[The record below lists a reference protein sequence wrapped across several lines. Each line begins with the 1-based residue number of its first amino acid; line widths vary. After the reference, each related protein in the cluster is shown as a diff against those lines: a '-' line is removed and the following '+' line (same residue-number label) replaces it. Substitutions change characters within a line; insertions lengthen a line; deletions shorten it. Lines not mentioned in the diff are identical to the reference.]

1 MKEFMV
7 QIPFDFDKF
16 RKEEFPSSLDGQS
29 MMHYNSLN
37 AFQQNTMLDVSGRYA
52 ASIAL
57 ICARPDLEDKSQ
69 RALCDTKS
77 AQSVLLQI
85 FDTQD
90 KSSTVFIANVQDG
103 KIPWKDLWP
112 IAHMHMFGTLQQGHI
127 DASTVEVTPIHRGT
141 HFAQAVADIA
151 LEQNSGLSAMQRFK
165 FKHAV
170 EEALDHSKANT
181 ERRRMHEALATAAEK
196 TFPANQQPDFALAEA
211 EMISKLTR
219 PIDVISWQCS
229 RFADDLSLEIRESW
243 TGHFAEL
250 QAQGFN
256 LNASLALG
264 ALKSINALVSII
276 EGQTQDT
283 PDCTREDALASQ
295 FMQLDMIRMAE
306 RAGCTQQEI
315 AESMDF
321 GIKIRANHYSP
332 KPDSRMGGVLYTCLH
347 EVYNEEKFTYSQARY
362 MTQEIQET
370 IKSHLTGDESI
381 SAMTDLVKA
390 MQLAGPEIQII
401 AQRYGLEDIQLPSV
415 SDMYQKLFA
424 EPSTTWTRYAEAF
437 LVDLPR
443 SYVKEFTDAYQR
455 NITLANVHHDIQ
467 QLGVLASQM
476 YKTAVEFEN
485 THEMSPGLQ
494 FVLSGIKTTAMEH
507 AAEDGISSETRQDLV
522 ARDDIGDDDI
532 GDDAF

>member
-7 QIPFDFDKF
+7 RIPFDFDKF

-37 AFQQNTMLDVSGRYA
+37 AFQQNTILDVSGRYA

-57 ICARPDLEDKSQ
+57 ICTRPDLADKSQ
-69 RALCDTKS
+69 RAECDTKS
-77 AQSVLLQI
+77 AKSVLLQI

-112 IAHMHMFGTLQQGHI
+112 IAHMYMVGTLQQGHI
-127 DASTVEVTPIHRGT
+127 DASNVEVTPIHRGT
-141 HFAQAVADIA
+141 HFAQAIADIV

-170 EEALDHSKANT
+170 EEALDRSQANT
-181 ERRRMHEALATAAEK
+181 EIKRMHEALTTAAK
-196 TFPANQQPDFALAEA
+196 ILPKNQQPDFALAEA
-211 EMISKLTR
+211 EMISKLTQ
-219 PIDVISWQCS
+219 PIDVMSWQCS
-229 RFADDLSLEIRESW
+229 RFSDDLSLEIRESW
-243 TGHFAEL
+243 SGHFAEL

-256 LNASLALG
+256 LNASIALG
-264 ALKSINALVSII
+264 ALKAINELVSII
-276 EGQTQDT
+276 EGQTQDE
-283 PDCTREDALASQ
+283 PSCTKEDAVCLQ
-295 FMQLDMIRMAE
+295 FMQANMIRMAE

-321 GIKIRANHYSP
+321 GIQIRANHYFP
-332 KPDSRMGGVLYTCLH
+332 KPDSRMGGVLYQCLH
-347 EVYNEEKFTYSQARY
+347 EAYPEGKFTYSQARY

-390 MQLAGPEIQII
+390 MQLAGPEMQII
-401 AQRYGLEDIQLPSV
+401 AQRYGLDDIKLPSV
-415 SDMYQKLFA
+415 SEMYQKLFK

-443 SYVKEFTDAYQR
+443 NYVKEFTDAYQR

-507 AAEDGISSETRQDLV
+507 AAEDGISSETLQDLV